1 MSVNDRSNPGA
12 NGLLRLYVAGDAP
25 GARRALESRLR
36 IVEELAGRVE
46 IQVVDV
52 LAHPEEAERAGIL
65 ATPALSDES
74 TTPPRRLIGDIGN
87 IAQVLDYFGY
97 RKKDSGYDHS

>member
-1 MSVNDRSNPGA
+1 MSVSHRSNPEA
-12 NGLLRLYVAGDAP
+12 NGLLRLYVAGDGP
-25 GARRALESRLR
+25 GARRALASRLR
-36 IVEELAGRVE
+36 IVEELAGGIE

-52 LAHPEEAERAGIL
+52 VADPDEAERAGIL
-65 ATPALSDES
+65 ATPTLSDES
-74 TTPPRRLIGDIGN
+74 TIPPRRLIGDISN